1 MTALAGRGLDRS
13 FGGVRA
19 VAGVDVALAP
29 GEMVAVVGPNGS
41 GKSTLIDLLTGV
53 VPLDGGAVSVGA
65 RPIHPLTAAA
75 VARRGVRR
83 TFQDGRLIESLSAS
97 DNVRLGLHLGD
108 SARRF
113 GLGSPTRSRSA
124 RALADL
130 GAAHL
135 GDRPVAELSQ
145 GERRRVELARALV
158 SRPGALVL
166 DEPTAGLPRSDA
178 GRVVDLLRSIA
189 DRAVGVLMIEHDID
203 VVRACADRVVVMVD
217 GRVRAEGNAAVL
229 DDAEVRLI
237 LGHSLPP
244 LRRPR
249 RAPGANLLEASALRA
264 RRGRE
269 DVLHDVDL
277 ELRSGEVA
285 TLLGANGSGKT
296 TLLAALSGLLG
307 VQRGR
312 VRLDGHD
319 TTGWVPERI
328 ARHGLVHLPQR
339 RHLFGSMTVL
349 ENLAISDAALGRER
363 DPIPTGEILERFP
376 ELAARLR
383 VAVNRLSGGEQQLVM
398 LTRGLRTR
406 PRVILADEPT
416 AALSPGTRR
425 RVLGW
430 LRELADAG
438 SAVLLAEQHAAE
450 AMAIADRTLTMR
462 QGRLQP
468 LEGKDDGLT

>member
-41 GKSTLIDLLTGV
+41 GKSTLIDLLTGIV
-53 VPLDGGAVSVGA
+53 ALDGGAVSVGA

-83 TFQDGRLIESLSAS
+83 TFQNGRLIESLSAR

-108 SARRF
+108 PTRRF
-113 GLGSPTRSRSA
+113 ALGSPTRSRSA
-124 RALADL
+124 RALDDL
-130 GAAHL
+130 GAGHL
-135 GDRPVAELSQ
+135 GDRPVAELSV

-158 SRPGALVL
+158 GHPGALVL

-178 GRVVDLLRSIA
+178 GSVVGLLRSVA
-189 DRAVGVLMIEHDID
+189 ERAVGVLMIEHDID
-203 VVRACADRVVVMVD
+203 VVRACADRVIVMVD
-217 GRVRAEGNAAVL
+217 GRVRAEGAASVL
-229 DDAEVRLI
+229 DDAEVRAI
-237 LGHSLPP
+237 LGHGLPP
-244 LRRPR
+244 LTSSRP
-249 RAPGANLLEASALRA
+249 APGPTLLAAGALGA
-264 RRGRE
+264 RRGRD
-269 DVLHDVDL
+269 DVLAGVDL
-277 ELRSGEVA
+277 ELRSGEVVA
-285 TLLGANGSGKT
+285 LLGANGSGKT
-296 TLLAALSGLLG
+296 TLLAALSGLLD

-312 VRLDGHD
+312 IHIGDRDI
-319 TTGWVPERI
+319 TGWAPERI
-328 ARHGLVHLPQR
+328 ARHRVAHLPQR

-349 ENLAISDAALGRER
+349 ENLAVSDAAMGREGT
-363 DPIPTGEILERFP
+363 PIPTTEILERFP

-383 VAVNRLSGGEQQLVM
+383 VPVNRLSGGEQQLVM
-398 LTRGLRTR
+398 LARGLRAR

-425 RVLGW
+425 RVLAW
-430 LRELADAG
+430 LRELADEGA
-438 SAVLLAEQHAAE
+438 AVLLAEQHAAE

-462 QGRLQP
+462 QGCLEP
-468 LEGKDDGLT
+468 LGTASDP